1 QIQANESRLKALS
14 FGSMVLRPLHMNR
27 QRVFENLEKII
38 AFEAVARLGS
48 LHRASEELHISQPSL
63 SVKIRNLEE
72 NLDCKFFHRSS
83 KGVTLTSKGK
93 ELLSF
98 ARNLMQMSSKLSDT
112 LYQENDKIKGV
123 LRLGAYES
131 IGKYFWPGFYRYL
144 SKNYPDLKVQLT
156 VGRSRPLIEKVIEGE
171 IDVALTIEPPFHNQ
185 LLNQEIYKD
194 TFSIYIHPQLATRL
208 KLKQS
213 KDGKFKIG
221 KDKMDQLSMISF
233 SSALAENGH
242 ALSEEL
248 VRLGLLPVNLTEV
261 DSFDLSLEFCLQK
274 MGAAV
279 LPERVAQA
287 MYDSGRLEK
296 LQIEKMKSSA
306 FSKHKIC
313 VSALKMNQDEPLISF
328 FLKELQSTDYLSH

>member
-1 QIQANESRLKALS
+1 
-14 FGSMVLRPLHMNR
+14 MNR

-83 KGVTLTSKGK
+83 KGVTLTGKGK

-98 ARNLMQMSSKLSDT
+98 AKDIMQMSGKLSDT
-112 LYQENDKIKGV
+112 LYQETDKVKGV

-131 IGKYFWPGFYRYL
+131 IGKYFWPDLHRHFA
-144 SKNYPDLKVQLT
+144 KHYPDLKLQLS
-156 VGRSRPLIEKVIEGE
+156 VGRSRSLIEKVLQGD
-171 IDVALTIEPPFHNQ
+171 IDVALTIEPPFHSQ
-185 LLNQEIYKD
+185 LINQEMYRD
-194 TFSIYIHPQLATRL
+194 TFSIFIHPDLADEL
-208 KLKQS
+208 KLKKL
-213 KDGKFKIG
+213 KDGSFKLG
-221 KDKMDQLSMISF
+221 KDKIEQLSMISF

-242 ALSEEL
+242 SLSEEL

-261 DSFDLSLEFCLQK
+261 DSFDLSLEFCVQQ

-279 LPERVAQA
+279 LPERVAKS
-287 MYDSGRLEK
+287 MFESGQLVK
-296 LQIEKMKSSA
+296 LQIEQMQSSG
-306 FSKHKIC
+306 FSQHRIC
-313 VSALKMNQDEPLISF
+313 ASALKMNEEEPLISF
-328 FLKELQSTDYLSH
+328 FLNEIEKIS